1 MDKPFFSVEIGVQ
14 IRALTASHGN
24 LSIMRIIIFYSL
36 FFGFAVS
43 AWTQAPEPAWRVART
58 KELAA
63 VIPDRAPVEKER
75 IETDA
80 QTAAGVTDGKG
91 RFIAGVVLITA
102 GYAAHG
108 KYSHY
113 LIVQASLRIGEA
125 TLPAG
130 DYVFGYRRADDETLE
145 ITFYQA
151 ATGKP
156 LGTAQAKR
164 GSTTGPIRSL
174 TITPPGAGR
183 AVLQIGRFACPYV
196 LEK

>member
-1 MDKPFFSVEIGVQ
+1 
-14 IRALTASHGN
+14 
-24 LSIMRIIIFYSL
+24 MRTIISFCL
-36 FFGFAVS
+36 FFTFTLIAAAQAPDS
-43 AWTQAPEPAWRVART
+43 AWRAARD

-80 QTAAGVTDGKG
+80 QTIAGVTDGKG

-113 LIVQASLRIGEA
+113 LIVQAPLRIGDA
-125 TLPAG
+125 TLPVG

-145 ITFYQA
+145 LTFYQA
-151 ATGKP
+151 ATGKA
-156 LGTAQAKR
+156 LGTAKAKR

-174 TITPPGAGR
+174 TITPPNAGR
-183 AVLQIGRFACPYV
+183 SVLQIGRFACPYT

>member
-1 MDKPFFSVEIGVQ
+1 MRIVIFFS
-14 IRALTASHGN
+14 
-24 LSIMRIIIFYSL
+24 L
-36 FFGFAVS
+36 FLAFTLMA
-43 AWTQAPEPAWRVART
+43 AAQAPDSAWRVARE

-63 VIPDRAPVEKER
+63 LIPDRAPVEKER

-113 LIVQASLRIGEA
+113 LIVQAPLRIGEV
-125 TLPAG
+125 TLPTG
-130 DYVFGYRRADDETLE
+130 DYVFGYRRADAETLE

-151 ATGKP
+151 ATGKA
-156 LGTAQAKR
+156 LGTAKAKR
-164 GSTTGPIRSL
+164 GATTGPIRSL

-183 AVLQIGRFACPYV
+183 SVLQIGRFACPYV